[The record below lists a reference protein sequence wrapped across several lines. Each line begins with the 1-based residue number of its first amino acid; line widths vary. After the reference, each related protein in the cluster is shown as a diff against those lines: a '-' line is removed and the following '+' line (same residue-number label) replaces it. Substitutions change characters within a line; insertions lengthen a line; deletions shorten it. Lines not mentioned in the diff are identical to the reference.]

1 MTISVACFVP
11 KPHTPFQYE
20 PQDSLEQF
28 REKQKHLLETVRSKK
43 IRVNYHDAATSRV
56 EAILARGDR
65 RLSRVVEAVW
75 RAGGSLEG
83 WDEHF
88 SPQRWEEALTEAGLS
103 GDFYACR
110 RRPYDEVLPW
120 DHLDYGLTKSFLI
133 REDQRAWESVTT
145 ENCRHSCAGCGAN
158 ALLGGAC
165 FEAHTSIL

>member
-1 MTISVACFVP
+1 M
-11 KPHTPFQYE
+11 
-20 PQDSLEQF
+20 
-28 REKQKHLLETVRSKK
+28 
-43 IRVNYHDAATSRV
+43 
-56 EAILARGDR
+56 
-65 RLSRVVEAVW
+65 
-75 RAGGSLEG
+75 
-83 WDEHF
+83 
-88 SPQRWEEALTEAGLS
+88 TEAGLS

-120 DHLDYGLTKSFLI
+120 DHLDYGLTKAFLM